1 MFQKIHS
8 SPGIAAGTKLKKMK
22 TEFILKSDVLDI
34 LFEHRNKAYGAYNL
48 RKFYDNR
55 LMKSIGAMIAIV
67 VVLSAFT
74 FLPDRKPRKADII
87 FETTWKNIPI
97 AEKKEEIKEKKEPP
111 AEKQTPVTTKK
122 PPTNIAIT
130 LDTHTDTL
138 VTINDKD
145 NLGSK
150 NIDVPGDNGTAVVIP
165 VSVDGGVP
173 GGTGDKPEVAKPEID
188 KNIPLNEAEI
198 MPSYP
203 GGIDALKRFLQR
215 NLTNPRD
222 LEENEIISVK
232 MKFVVGYDGKLKGFE
247 TIQDGG
253 EEFNKEVIRV
263 LKKMP
268 AWVPGKSNGQN
279 VSVYYTIPVKFV
291 TGD

>member
-48 RKFYDNR
+48 RKFYDSR
-55 LMKSIGAMIAIV
+55 LMKSIGAMLLIV

-74 FLPDRKPRKADII
+74 FLPEKKIKKVEDG
-87 FETTWKNIPI
+87 FETTIKSIPP
-97 AEKKEEIKEKKEPP
+97 AQKKEQIKEVKENPVKQLPP
-111 AEKQTPVTTKK
+111 VPTKK

-130 LDTHTDTL
+130 PDANLHDTL
-138 VTINDKD
+138 VVINPKD
-145 NLGSK
+145 NLGDK
-150 NIDVPGDNGTAVVIP
+150 NIDVPGNTGDAVVMH
-165 VSVDGGVP
+165 VGSGGVE
-173 GGTGDKPEVAKPEID
+173 GGTGDKPEAPKPPVD
-188 KNIPLNEAEI
+188 VTTVLNEAEI
-198 MPSYP
+198 MPTYP
-203 GGIDALKRFLQR
+203 GGIEALKRFLQR

-222 LEENEIISVK
+222 LEENEIVSVK

-247 TIQDGG
+247 TVQDGG